1 MKNEMET
8 RTENTIKLNNV
19 DAVIERL
26 KSQESDYEESF
37 LTMVQGNTFGGVE
50 ISESNIC
57 NNSRFIVDLWD

>member
-8 RTENTIKLNNV
+8 RTENTITLNNV

-37 LTMVQGNTFGGVE
+37 LTMVQGNTFGGVVPP
-50 ISESNIC
+50 STDTTFTTIC
-57 NNSRFIVDLWD
+57 